1 MKKIFLK
8 IILSVVM
15 RSSILVGG
23 QAVINGVMMRVPG
36 AYSTSVRM
44 KDGTIKSKSVPFE
57 SINEKKGFNKI
68 PILRGAVGLFE
79 AMKIGYGTLN
89 WSALMAESAE
99 SKQSNQFFDYLMNIV
114 AILFAISLFI
124 LLPIFVT
131 KFIILTTD
139 AMQFNIIAGIF
150 RISIFL
156 IYLLLISR
164 LNDVHTLFQYHGAEH
179 KTIFTFENGDT
190 LSYENTK
197 LHKKEHPRCGTSFL
211 FIVMI
216 VSIFSFSIID
226 SLAIIALSLEEL
238 PTFGRL
244 LIHIV
249 CLPLVAGFSYEV
261 LKFLA
266 KHMEK
271 NYFIKLLCAP
281 GLLLQ
286 KITTKE
292 PSKEQLEV
300 AFESLKSAFGDKYK
314 EVKGNKYKADAIG

>member
-1 MKKIFLK
+1 
-8 IILSVVM
+8 M

-44 KDGTIKSKSVPFE
+44 KDGTIKSKSIPFE

-89 WSALMAESAE
+89 WSALMAEPEQSKE
-99 SKQSNQFFDYLMNIV
+99 SNRFFDYLMNMV

-164 LNDVHTLFQYHGAEH
+164 MKDVYTLFQYHGAEH
-179 KTIFTFENGDT
+179 KTIFTFENGAT
-190 LSYENTK
+190 LSYENTQQ
-197 LHKKEHPRCGTSFL
+197 HKKEHPRCGTSFL
-211 FIVMI
+211 FIVMV

-226 SLAIIALSLEEL
+226 SLAILMLSLEEL

-271 NYFIKLLCAP
+271 NYFIKLLCVP

-300 AFESLKSAFGDKYK
+300 AFESLKSAFGDKYE

>member
-1 MKKIFLK
+1 
-8 IILSVVM
+8 M

-44 KDGTIKSKSVPFE
+44 KDGTIKSKSIPFE

-89 WSALMAESAE
+89 WSALMAEPEE
-99 SKQSNQFFDYLMNIV
+99 SKESNRFFDYLMNMV

-164 LNDVHTLFQYHGAEH
+164 MKDVYTLFQYHGAEH
-179 KTIFTFENGDT
+179 KTIFTFENGAT
-190 LSYENTK
+190 LSYENTQQ
-197 LHKKEHPRCGTSFL
+197 HKKEHPRCGTSFL
-211 FIVMI
+211 FIVMV

-226 SLAIIALSLEEL
+226 SLAILMLSLEEL

-271 NYFIKLLCAP
+271 NYFIKLLCVP

-300 AFESLKSAFGDKYK
+300 AFESLKSAFGDKYE